1 MENDS
6 DWHAWM
12 VRLVE
17 ADSEAEQRFWD
28 LYGERLQRLA
38 SQHLS
43 SGLRRRVGAEDVVQS
58 ACRTF
63 LRRVQDGQF
72 EFSNAENLWRLLCAI
87 TLTKVRQQARFH
99 GRQKRAINQ
108 ERHLGTDQALSRVGY
123 VISPEPTPAESI
135 EFADQLEQLLSLL
148 DDEERAAVL
157 LKLEENTNN
166 EVAEQ
171 LRCSERTVRRI
182 ISRVQTRWKKNLLES
197 SAP

>member
-1 MENDS
+1 MENDA

-17 ADSEAEQRFWD
+17 ADTDAEQQFWN
-28 LYGERLQRLA
+28 LYGDRLQRLA

-63 LRRVQDGQF
+63 LRRVQEGQF
-72 EFSNAENLWRLLCAI
+72 EFSDAESLWRLLCAI

-108 ERHLGTDQALSRVGY
+108 ERHPAVDQALSRAGHI
-123 VISPEPTPAESI
+123 ISPEPTPAEAI
-135 EFADQLEQLLSLL
+135 EFADQLEQLLGLL
-148 DDEERAAVL
+148 NDEERTAVI
-157 LKLEENTNN
+157 LKLEQNTNN
-166 EVAEQ
+166 EVAQQ
-171 LRCSERTVRRI
+171 LCCSERTVRRI
-182 ISRVQTRWKKNLLES
+182 IGRIQTQWKKNLLES